1 MEDRNTGRWGD
12 WSDQKTCLKPWC
24 WSGMYLVESWK
35 HWLEGGCLIPI
46 QSLTLSNNRS
56 GQQWLRMSW
65 RSPVWKFHSYSVW
78 RAAALLYL
86 SAFFFLVAQFKTPK
100 LWFVTMSSFCTI
112 CNNLLSVRWS
122 KPGSF
127 SFSQGTYSRLR
138 PSEQLFAGPPPV
150 SSNLFWAWQPKIG
163 WRIPCA
169 ASACQV
175 EEDSNF
181 PWSAATFI
189 LMNTGQSVVCLFA
202 MRTCH
207 WLTLS
212 LASTVTPGF
221 FAAGLLLWQLVLS
234 LCWCSGLFSPGAK
247 LCLSPC
253 WTAWGFCWPKPQV
266 SQGLSRLNFY
276 CLVFDPFPII
286 QCCPQICKSCFLCH

>member
-1 MEDRNTGRWGD
+1 MRRLIWSEDMLKAVVLEWNVFGGIVETLTGRGVLD
-12 WSDQKTCLKPWC
+12 SHSKSDSKQQQIRSAVASDELKISNVEISQLLCVTCC
-24 WSGMYLVESWK
+24 SS
-35 HWLEGGCLIPI
+35 
-46 QSLTLSNNRS
+46 
-56 GQQWLRMSW
+56 
-65 RSPVWKFHSYSVW
+65 
-78 RAAALLYL
+78 ALPKCI
-86 SAFFFLVAQFKTPK
+86 FFFLVAQFKTPK

-181 PWSAATFI
+181 PWSAAMFI